1 MVLEKLGDAL
11 REVLRK
17 IAGVSYIDEGLIKE
31 VVRDIQRALLLADV
45 NVELALRTTRRVER
59 RALEEKPPP
68 GMTPREHVV
77 RIIYEELVKILGESR
92 ELPLAKQRIL
102 MVGLYGQGKTT
113 TIGKLANHFRKK
125 GLSVGVVA
133 GDTHRPAAYD
143 QLMQLAD
150 QVRASFYGE
159 RDAKDAVA
167 VARNGLRVLD
177 GADVVVVDSSGRHAL
192 EADLI
197 AEIRA
202 LKAVV
207 QPQETVLVLDATTGQ
222 QAGPQA
228 RAFHEAIGVTA
239 VILTKLDGSA
249 KGGGALSAVAETKAP
264 IVFVGTG
271 EKIEDLERFDP
282 PRFLSRLLGMG
293 DIESLLE
300 RAQEAVDEEKA
311 EELARKMMSGKF
323 TLFEMR
329 EQIDMLGKVGTLDKV
344 LSMLPAGAAR
354 VKGEEAEATQQRL
367 RRFRVIMDSMTKDEM
382 SDPKL
387 VKSAHV
393 SRIARGAGV
402 TPRDVKDLL
411 KHYEMSHKA
420 IKGFAGNRKMRKQL
434 LKQLQASG
442 LDLGEGG

>member
-1 MVLEKLGDAL
+1 MVLEKLGEAL
-11 REVLRK
+11 RDVLRK
-17 IAGVSYIDEGLIKE
+17 IAGVSYVDESLIKE

-59 RALEEKPPP
+59 RALEEKPPA

-77 RIIYEELVKILGESR
+77 RIIYEELVTILGASR
-92 ELPLAKQRIL
+92 ELLIAKQRVL

-113 TIGKLANHFRKK
+113 TVGKLANHFRKK
-125 GLSVGVVA
+125 GLSVGVLA
-133 GDTHRPAAYD
+133 ADTHRPAAYD
-143 QLMQLAD
+143 QLQQLAD
-150 QVRASFYGE
+150 QIRVTFYGE

-167 VARNGLRVLD
+167 VARNGLRALE
-177 GADVVVVDSSGRHAL
+177 GTDVVVVDSSGRHAL

-202 LKAVV
+202 LKAAV

-228 RAFHEAIGVTA
+228 RAFHDAVGVTA

-271 EKIEDLERFDP
+271 EKIEDLERFEP

-300 RAQEAVDEEKA
+300 RAQDVVDEEKA
-311 EELARKMMSGKF
+311 EELARKMMAGKF
-323 TLFEMR
+323 TMFEMR
-329 EQIDMLGKVGTLDKV
+329 DQIDMLGKVGTLDKV
-344 LSMLPAGAAR
+344 LSLLPAAGPR
-354 VKGEEAEATQQRL
+354 LKGEEAEATQQRL
-367 RRFRVIMDSMTKDEM
+367 RRFRVIMDSMTPGEM

-387 VKSAHV
+387 VKSTRV
-393 SRIARGAGV
+393 SRIAQGAGV
-402 TPRDVKDLL
+402 SPRDVKDLL

-434 LKQLQASG
+434 LKQLQTSG
-442 LDLGEGG
+442 LDLGEGA